1 MKNKGRIDS
10 QKVESNE
17 IKYNEV
23 KNKKVKSN
31 KSKRKLYVSYN
42 ARLVL
47 SVVFFLILISLTV
60 LLLLKVLRTEEQ
72 VISYNESGNLDYK
85 VYLKEND
92 FYQTEYL
99 DKDMIYVSSLI
110 DYIDVDFEYNFNI
123 SEESD
128 VHFIYSIIGNL
139 TILDESGKNVY
150 FEKSYNLLSY
160 TTDKV
165 TNQDSYNLKQNIK
178 IDYDYYNDIA
188 NKFKM
193 DFGVSTTSNLRVYL
207 TIRKVSNDVE
217 VLLDSSTSEL
227 YLDIPLS
234 ERSINMAINY
244 NNLTN
249 SQNIIKKSQ
258 SMADNAPYIAL
269 IALCTVGSIV
279 SLASA
284 MKLISLLYV
293 SKKSPY
299 DKYVKKILREYE
311 RLIAETRHCPKFSD
325 YNLIEIANF
334 EELLDVRD
342 NLKVPIMY
350 YIVAKHVK
358 SYFYIIDGKNL
369 YLVTIKAVDLEGKKD
384 EKAV

>member
-1 MKNKGRIDS
+1 MKNKGRID
-10 QKVESNE
+10 KEKLDSN
-17 IKYNEV
+17 KEV
-23 KNKKVKSN
+23 KKTKSN
-31 KSKRKLYVSYN
+31 KKLYMSYN

-47 SVVFFLILISLTV
+47 NAILFLILISLTL
-60 LLLLKVLRTEEQ
+60 LLLLKILHTEEQ
-72 VISYNESGNLDYK
+72 VISYNENGNLDYK

-92 FYQTEYL
+92 FYQTDYL

-123 SEESD
+123 SENSD

-139 TILDESGKNVY
+139 TILDEKGQNVY

-160 TTDKV
+160 RTDKV
-165 TNQDSYNLKQNIK
+165 TDQDSYNLKQNIK

-193 DFGVSTTSNLRVYL
+193 DFGVETTSKLRVYL
-207 TIRKVSNDVE
+207 TIRKVSNDVD

-234 ERSINMAINY
+234 ERSINMAINS
-244 NNLTN
+244 NNLN
-249 SQNIIKKSQ
+249 NQQSIVKKAEN
-258 SMADNAPYIAL
+258 MVDNAPYIAL

-279 SLASA
+279 SLANA
-284 MKLISLLYV
+284 MRLITLLFV
-293 SKKSPY
+293 NKKSPY
-299 DKYVKKILREYE
+299 DKYINKILKEYD
-311 RLIAETRHCPKFSD
+311 RLIAETRHLPDFSK
-325 YNLIEIANF
+325 YNLIEVSSF
-334 EELLDVRD
+334 GELLDVRD

-358 SYFYIIDGKNL
+358 SHFYIIDGKNL
-369 YLVTIKAVDLEGKKD
+369 YLVTIKAVNLEGKKD
-384 EKAV
+384 EKAI